1 MIDNFRLR
9 VFSSV
14 AALGSFTAAA
24 KALGVSQPAVSQN
37 IAELEKFAG
46 TRLLRRGRGGIE
58 LTAAGRRLLAQA
70 EVILRECSKL
80 ENDFGSPRSL
90 LLKGVLLDSRQCNIL
105 IRDGRFADIDAPAET
120 PADKVVDA
128 SGLAILPALSNT
140 HNHAAMT
147 LMRGYADDM
156 PLEKWLQEYVWPFE
170 DKLTAADIR
179 RGSDI
184 AVSEMLS
191 SGSVFFSDMYFEID
205 ETVKAVEES
214 GMRAAIGIT
223 VMENHSKSV
232 EEQKMQ
238 YVRDWKDPTGG
249 RIQLVMAP
257 HSVYT
262 VGPDKLK
269 RSAAFARK
277 NGLRLHIHVAE
288 TRTEVQNCIRDY
300 GTTPVRYLDSLGFLG
315 PDVIAAHCV
324 HVDAEEWKILAG
336 RGVTVAHCP
345 CSNMKL
351 GSGRFPYELAIESG
365 CRITLG
371 TDGASSNNNLD
382 LREEMKFAALLA
394 KVAGDPSLL
403 PATEVFR
410 WASRNG
416 AEAFG
421 LDAGEIARGKLAD
434 AILVDLGRSSMQ
446 PCHNLVSNFV
456 YSADSS
462 VIRHVICDGQLVY
475 TAR

>member
-128 SGLAILPALSNT
+128 SGLAILPALYNT

-205 ETVKAVEES
+205 ETIKAVEES

>member
-90 LLKGVLLDSRQCNIL
+90 LLKGVLLDSRQSNIL

-128 SGLAILPALSNT
+128 SGLAILPALYNT

-205 ETVKAVEES
+205 ETIKAVEES

>member
-37 IAELEKFAG
+37 IAELEKFAR

-128 SGLAILPALSNT
+128 SGLAILPALYNT

>member
-14 AALGSFTAAA
+14 AALGNFTAAA

-46 TRLLRRGRGGIE
+46 ARLLRRNRSGIV
-58 LTAAGRRLLAQA
+58 LTETGRRLLAQA

-128 SGLAILPALSNT
+128 SGLAILPALYNT

-205 ETVKAVEES
+205 ETIKAVEES

-462 VIRHVICDGQLVY
+462 VVCHVICDGQLVY

>member
-128 SGLAILPALSNT
+128 SGLAILPALYNT

-262 VGPDKLK
+262 VGSDKLK

>member
-1 MIDNFRLR
+1 MIEDFRLR
-9 VFSSV
+9 VFSAV
-14 AALGSFTAAA
+14 ASLGSFTAAA
-24 KALGVSQPAVSQN
+24 RALGVSQPAVSQN
-37 IAELEKFAG
+37 IADLERFAG
-46 TRLLRRGRGGIE
+46 TRLLYRSRGGVE
-58 LTAAGRRLLAQA
+58 LTAKGRELLMQA
-70 EVILRECSKL
+70 EVVLRECSKL
-80 ENDFGSPRSL
+80 ENAFRAPKSIL
-90 LLKGVLLDSRQCNIL
+90 IKGVLHESRICNIL
-105 IRDGRFADIDAPAET
+105 IRDGRFADMDAPAET
-120 PADKVVDA
+120 PADRVIEA
-128 SGLAILPALSNT
+128 TGLAILPAFYNT

-156 PLEKWLQEYVWPFE
+156 PLEKWLQDYVWPFE
-170 DKLTAADIR
+170 DKLTAEDIR

-184 AVSEMLS
+184 AVSEMKA

-205 ETVKAVEES
+205 ETIKAVEES

-238 YVRDWKDPTGG
+238 YIRDWKDPTGG

-262 VGPDKLK
+262 VGPEKLK
-269 RSAAFARK
+269 RSAAFARM

-288 TRTEVQNCIRDY
+288 TRTEVENCIRDH

-324 HVDAEEWKILAG
+324 HVDAEEWKILAR

-351 GSGRFPYELAIESG
+351 GSGRFPYELAIGSG

-371 TDGASSNNNLD
+371 TDGVSSNNNLD
-382 LREEMKFAALLA
+382 MGEEMKFAALLA
-394 KVAGDPSLL
+394 KVNGDPSLL
-403 PATEVFR
+403 PAAEVFR
-410 WASRNG
+410 WATRNG

-421 LDAGEIARGKLAD
+421 IDAGEISKGKLAD
-434 AILVDLGRSSMQ
+434 AVLVDLGQSCMQ
-446 PCHNLVSNFV
+446 PCHNLVSNYV
-456 YSADSS
+456 YSAGTAA
-462 VIRHVICDGQLVY
+462 IRFVLCDGQVIY
-475 TAR
+475 GK

>member
-128 SGLAILPALSNT
+128 SGLAILPALYNT

-462 VIRHVICDGQLVY
+462 VICHVICDGQLVY

>member
-1 MIDNFRLR
+1 MIDNFRLI

-90 LLKGVLLDSRQCNIL
+90 LLKGVLLDSRQSNIL

-128 SGLAILPALSNT
+128 SGLAILPALYNT

>member
-105 IRDGRFADIDAPAET
+105 IRDGCFADIDAPAET

-128 SGLAILPALSNT
+128 SGLAILPALYNT

-403 PATEVFR
+403 SATEVFR

-421 LDAGEIARGKLAD
+421 LDAGEIACGKLAD

>member
-9 VFSSV
+9 VFASV
-14 AALGSFTAAA
+14 AALGSFTSAA

-80 ENDFGSPRSL
+80 ENDFRAPQSL
-90 LLKGVLLDSRQCNIL
+90 LLKSVQLDSRQCNIL
-105 IRDGRFADIDAPAET
+105 IKDGRFADLDAPAET

-128 SGLAILPALSNT
+128 SGLAILPALYNA

-184 AVSEMLS
+184 AVNEMKA

-205 ETVKAVEES
+205 ETIKAVEES

-269 RSAAFARK
+269 RSAEFARK

-288 TRTEVQNCIRDY
+288 TRTEVENCIRDH
-300 GTTPVRYLDSLGFLG
+300 GTTPVRYLESLGFLG

-324 HVDAEEWKILAG
+324 HVDAEEWKILAR

-371 TDGASSNNNLD
+371 TDGVSSNNNLD

-410 WASRNG
+410 WATRNG

-421 LDAGEIARGKLAD
+421 LDAGAIACGKLAD

-462 VIRHVICDGQLVY
+462 VICHVICDGQLVY

>member
-128 SGLAILPALSNT
+128 SGLAILPALYNT

-205 ETVKAVEES
+205 ETIKAVEES

-421 LDAGEIARGKLAD
+421 LDAGEVARGKLAD

>member
-128 SGLAILPALSNT
+128 SDLAILPALYNT